1 MKRVFFVDDE
11 PLIAQGLN
19 SITDW
24 GQFAI
29 EVAGS
34 ANDGEIALEHLMKL
48 GPVDLVITDIMMPNM
63 NGLELIRRVKE
74 IHPRTKF
81 IVLSGYEEFHYVKM
95 GITLGIE
102 NYILKPINIEEL
114 ESTIKHI
121 CGDWEREQLNM
132 FRQEEE
138 WAVLRSNVLQR
149 WVNDEIEI
157 QEFKQRAQLLG
168 IPLNYKYY
176 KTIVVRV
183 ISEDKP
189 ISQLYRLNGLAS
201 ECETKAKEMLGPNYG
216 VICFPNTDEDMVIL
230 FTFME
235 EEQFSA
241 IAQCIQEMVEQ
252 IYTLVGLPVWSSE
265 GNVSH
270 GLAGV
275 QASFKLAQAKI
286 GQCLISGG
294 QHVEYDREGDKEVEL
309 SSSPEYDHEMYTRIL
324 IEGDTEVVER
334 FIDCLLSGKSH
345 SERFL
350 RQPYLNVAIEL
361 MMIAK
366 EMEKHPDYSEVLG
379 PLLRI
384 NTIKGVRQHVLSVV
398 LQSMERRQE
407 LKQEYSPHV
416 SFVME
421 QIKSHHKEELSLKT
435 LSQRLE
441 LHPNYLGQLFQQE
454 VGSNFSD
461 YVNQYR
467 IEKATQLLLHTEQ
480 KTAEIAA
487 LVGYFDTSYFY
498 RQFKKYAG
506 VSPTELRNMYSRQD
520 LNMKDLSS
528 RQ

>member
-24 GQFAI
+24 GQFGI

-34 ANDGEIALEHLMKL
+34 ANDGELALEQLLKL
-48 GPVDLVITDIMMPNM
+48 GSVDLLITDIMMPNM
-63 NGLELIRRVKE
+63 NGLELIRRVKG

-81 IVLSGYEEFHYVKM
+81 IVLSGYEEFHYVKT

-121 CGDWEREQLNM
+121 CGDWEREQVNR

-149 WVNDEIEI
+149 WVNSEIEI

-176 KTIVVRV
+176 KTVVIRV

-189 ISQLYRLNGLAS
+189 ISQLYRMNGLAS
-201 ECETKAKEMLGPNYG
+201 ECEMAAQELLGSNYG
-216 VICFPNTDEDMVIL
+216 VICFPNTNEDIVIL
-230 FTFME
+230 YTFME
-235 EEQFSA
+235 EEHLSH
-241 IAQCIQEMVEQ
+241 IGRSIQAMAEQ
-252 IYTLVGLPVWSSE
+252 IYSLVGLPVWSSE
-265 GNVSH
+265 GDVSH
-270 GLAGV
+270 GLAGI
-275 QASFKLAQAKI
+275 QASFKLAQNKFQ
-286 GQCLISGG
+286 QCLISGG
-294 QHVEYDREGDKEVEL
+294 QSVEYDREGGVEIEL
-309 SSSPEYDHEMYTRIL
+309 SPAPVCDHETFSRIL
-324 IEGDTEVVER
+324 IEGDIEAVQR
-334 FIDCLLSGKSH
+334 FIDSLLSGTLH

-350 RQPYLNVAIEL
+350 RQSFVNVAIEL
-361 MMIAK
+361 MMMAK
-366 EMEKHPDYSEVLG
+366 ELEKHPDYSEMLG

-384 NTIKGVRQHVLSVV
+384 NTMIGVRQHVLSVV
-398 LQSMERRQE
+398 LRSIERRQE
-407 LKQEYSPHV
+407 RKQEYSPHV

-421 QIKSHHKEELSLKT
+421 QIRGHHREELSLKT

-454 VGSNFSD
+454 VGSSFSD
-461 YVNQYR
+461 YLNQYR

-487 LVGYFDTSYFY
+487 LVGYIDTSYFF

-506 VSPTELRNMYSRQD
+506 VSPTELRNMYSR
-520 LNMKDLSS
+520 
-528 RQ
+528 